1 MRNLLT
7 TLLISTGVPMLTAGD
22 ETGRTQLGNNNAYCV
37 DDETT
42 WVDWT
47 WVDELGSESRRSSSW
62 RLDLLDWTRE
72 LLRLRRTHPALGQ
85 GDFFDG
91 RAVHEDGRTDLAWFA
106 SDGQEMT
113 DTEWFDH
120 DRRVIGG
127 YVAHP
132 VPGGESLLLLVNTGP
147 DEAGFVLPAGNWAT
161 AYRCLLDTTDE
172 RPEPA
177 DTDDLPG
184 GTVQLAAHSLRL
196 FSARHRAAG

>member
-1 MRNLLT
+1 
-7 TLLISTGVPMLTAGD
+7 MLTAGD
-22 ETGRTQLGNNNAYCV
+22 ETGRTQLGNNNAYCL

-47 WVDELGSESRRSSSW
+47 WVDELRSDSRHSSW
-62 RLDLLDWTRE
+62 RLDLLAWTRE
-72 LLRLRRTHPALGQ
+72 LLRVRRIHPALGQ
-85 GDFFDG
+85 DDFFDG
-91 RAVHEDGRTDLAWFA
+91 RAVEDGRKDLAWFS

-127 YVAHP
+127 YVADP

-147 DEAGFVLPAGNWAT
+147 DEAGFVLPDGHWAT

-177 DTDDLPG
+177 VADDPPG
-184 GTVQLAAHSLRL
+184 STMHLAAHSLKL
-196 FSARHRAAG
+196 FSARH